1 MFAHFAFKQFPVLV
15 SELFCKVSVM
25 AKSSSKSKKLESI
38 LSELA
43 GIKSEIRKLAKNY
56 KSLEGHV
63 EKLAKA
69 SSSDARKAK
78 PKPKATTAKRS
89 AARPVLVPAVD
100 AAPAAARAKPQA

>member
-1 MFAHFAFKQFPVLV
+1 
-15 SELFCKVSVM
+15 M

-43 GIKSEIRKLAKNY
+43 GIKSEMRKLAKNY

-69 SSSDARKAK
+69 SSSNARK
-78 PKPKATTAKRS
+78 PKPKATAAKRS